1 MLRDGFGKACHFYE
15 FSAVHIMIVNL
26 FEYNYGLNRFAFEL
40 QQGKRSGIYTKY
52 TKVRWNDKNHLHMSV
67 IKMHEPMTAMK
78 VITR

>member
-40 QQGKRSGIYTKY
+40 QQGKKEEFTQNIQKSDGM
-52 TKVRWNDKNHLHMSV
+52 NKNHLHMSV

>member
-1 MLRDGFGKACHFYE
+1 MMVSEKSCHFYE

-40 QQGKRSGIYTKY
+40 QQGKKEEFTQNIQKSDGM
-52 TKVRWNDKNHLHMSV
+52 NKNHLHMSV